1 VTKRGLKLSGSSSS
15 CQLLVPPCRCFGS
28 EVTSTDNETVL
39 EKSKGSTSIDVHK
52 KRPVRPL
59 SFKEETL
66 IFESEVDVK
75 EVVLAAR
82 RKSQM
87 GAAMSIGGF
96 YAFLAS
102 LSIHGALSMELL
114 MAACV
119 GLIANAYVKLATS
132 QSLII
137 KLADRHVERM
147 EVQTKTLEDGP
158 AVKDMDAAQKLLLDG
173 ASMEERLDA
182 TKELYVKLRT
192 ARNDHRFLLVDSI
205 DESMKYKLDDAVPEL
220 GQKATMGAMCK
231 LGLIDINEAR
241 GKCHDAALVAAL
253 KTSPKIL
260 VEEEVEAR
268 FVDGPLG
275 QASAGAMLSEVTKD
289 EVDRAA
295 RLTPDA
301 SAVQEIQAAGTR
313 AQWSGAA
320 LMGVGL
326 IFTLGENARDADG
339 VAKWNRLKLPGT

>member
-1 VTKRGLKLSGSSSS
+1 
-15 CQLLVPPCRCFGS
+15 
-28 EVTSTDNETVL
+28 
-39 EKSKGSTSIDVHK
+39 
-52 KRPVRPL
+52 
-59 SFKEETL
+59 
-66 IFESEVDVK
+66 
-75 EVVLAAR
+75 
-82 RKSQM
+82 
-87 GAAMSIGGF
+87 
-96 YAFLAS
+96 
-102 LSIHGALSMELL
+102 
-114 MAACV
+114 
-119 GLIANAYVKLATS
+119 
-132 QSLII
+132 
-137 KLADRHVERM
+137 M

-173 ASMEERLDA
+173 ASMEERLGA

-268 FVDGPLG
+268 F
-275 QASAGAMLSEVTKD
+275 ASAGAMLSEVTKD